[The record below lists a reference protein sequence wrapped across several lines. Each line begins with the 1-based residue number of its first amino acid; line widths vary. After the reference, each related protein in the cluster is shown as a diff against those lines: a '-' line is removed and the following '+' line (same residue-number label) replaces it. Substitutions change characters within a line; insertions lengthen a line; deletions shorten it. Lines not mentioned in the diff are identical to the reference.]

1 MYCLDKLQRELAY
14 YFSKDIRELPKVE
27 NLLAEAGYTQIR
39 KGDDIIKLDPALDR
53 HSGDSSSQILESQAT
68 KEAPSAPTPPT
79 QKGLFDEVDSKQ
91 IQNSHN
97 LHTLRENAKTT
108 LTPLIN
114 KEITNINTQE
124 VATLT
129 NKGIR
134 KMTSDK
140 AVAKSVANGFS
151 EAEHF
156 KAVEQV
162 TKLFEKATKAT
173 SYTDPTDINL
183 TIHRYNAP
191 FENANALLTLK
202 EYMQDGKRMYS
213 LELENL
219 DAIKFNPSGKD
230 LMEQSPKS
238 KDIDTANF
246 NAPSENPSDTIPKLP
261 FEMQV
266 LAEDKLSGDEVIH
279 LANKI
284 GEKSTMAYFKDYLL
298 KMDATF
304 HARAKDIIR
313 EYYKIEPFRKE
324 LENQWENVKEAYKNG
339 EMSLKEFKFLSKYK
353 DEKSFLNQVAGVLW
367 HQNDELVR
375 NRGYAI
381 NKYGQIDEGKGNNY
395 YQNLALEYEG
405 ALKNLKKWFYYIQK
419 ANKQAQRF
427 FNKKELGDIGVNF
440 ESFTGKDNKI
450 TIAQEP
456 PEPKTLS
463 PQEAKELLESKQG
476 QRLPQELDIQSFLK
490 SLESVENKENFIAHL
505 QKKDDAQSR
514 LAYLHIIEPTLKHPD
529 IELTKGERKTKI
541 KVFNDGEN
549 FYSFLIADLAD
560 KRLFTFLPKARKGY
574 IETKIKNA
582 DLIQTFTSQASKDQE
597 PNGLASDIIPQA
609 THQDYNTFN
618 QSLKDAHDFFK
629 ANNKDPYNDK
639 LFNDVIKVANA
650 LDIRFWYQPN
660 AVWMGGSYTYTL
672 NRIMLRSKDFS
683 AENAKTMLHELIH
696 SVTSRAIYAYENKA
710 LRAKLSKEQI
720 EAITELKTLYKEVSD
735 NNADKVW
742 KTMATFRDE
751 VENNKG
757 KLYGLKNEHEMLAE
771 LANPTFREFLKEQ
784 NIFSKIVEAMAKIFS
799 YVKDKLTGESVKS
812 TNAQSELESILYK
825 IMDSYTNPHA
835 FTNEMSEHFGS
846 RNFVDTTRYKEYIK
860 DHKEKFDKDNYK
872 GKHPFSFFD
881 DSMDFY
887 TKTAISGRE
896 TFFKGFIDNA
906 YFDQKDFKIAQQLKW
921 QMIDQYKRPTNFM
934 ELKTEKNA
942 HIFQYIEQA
951 QEKNI
956 KDFVKEYYGVS
967 YDEFNN
973 AFNGAMKDKHFY
985 EAKQFT
991 YKNHK
996 DILSKNHK
1004 DIPSKETAFL
1014 LALKP
1019 YFTSGLYKTLSEAD
1033 FNVIKDNLYRILQ
1046 DENLTYRNKPIN
1058 EWLAKEW
1065 VEQDVKALQESF
1077 LYKLE
1082 QAHTRESGFNSQKGH
1097 QEQTIKAEPSIAKT
1111 DEQIVAQDSNALLE
1125 STMQKFNYDER
1136 KAKDLLEWHKDSS
1149 PLTKDENGVPKVFY
1163 HGTKW
1168 REIGNKIFEVFDTKY
1183 SNQVDK
1189 FLQGHY
1195 FSSSKKIAR
1204 TYDANN
1210 IYKVFLNAKNPLV
1223 IDFKGHTFN
1232 DYIDEAINNIPK
1244 SVQENIRDFYDSIIF
1259 KNIID
1264 DSTQNG
1270 KKHPVADTIMVLDSN
1285 QIKHIENRGI
1295 ESEQGQKYFNEK
1307 SPNIFHS
1314 NPHAG
1319 AGLLGG
1325 SVSGVEQ
1332 DENGNITFNP
1342 EKFALGLLGGA
1353 VGSIA
1358 ISKTINKRASGK
1370 YAIMS
1375 RMEAKKHNKK
1385 LYNVFKAID
1394 SSAKYGSKM
1403 NLIGKENLNADT
1415 LAYALA
1421 RNKRFAINK
1430 LDEKTAKEMG
1440 FKYPHDVRRSI
1451 DPNNVAHTLNR
1462 HGEQSNLVQF
1472 SGQKPVTL
1480 DEIAKYQDYADNA
1493 THKGISI
1500 GKRQETANIS
1510 ARQLDGEFYV
1520 VVEQI
1525 QKGQN
1530 ELGFKTMYF
1539 ERGILNDE
1547 KFNKLLKK

>member
-14 YFSKDIRELPKVE
+14 YFDMDLRELPRVQD
-27 NLLAEAGYTQIR
+27 LLAAKGYTQVQ
-39 KGDDIIKLDPALDR
+39 KGDEIIEIDSTLNK

-68 KEAPSAPTPPT
+68 KEAPSAPTLPI

-91 IQNSHN
+91 IEKPHN

-108 LTPLIN
+108 LAPLIN

-191 FENANALLTLK
+191 FKNANALLTLK

-219 DAIKFNPSGKD
+219 DAIKFNPSSKD

-246 NAPSENPSDTIPKLP
+246 NAPSENPSDTITQNSEKLP
-261 FEMQV
+261 FEMHV
-266 LAEDKLSGDEVIH
+266 SREDKLSGDEVRH

-339 EMSLKEFKFLSKYK
+339 EISLKEFKFLSKYK

-367 HQNDELVR
+367 HQNDELVK
-375 NRGYAI
+375 NRGHSI
-381 NKYGQIDEGKGNNY
+381 NEYGQIEEGRGNNY
-395 YQNLALEYEG
+395 YQNLALEYDG

-440 ESFTGKDNKI
+440 GSFTGKDNKI

-456 PEPKTLS
+456 TEPKTLS

-529 IELTKGERKTKI
+529 LELTKGERKTKI

-574 IETKIKNA
+574 IETKLKNA

-597 PNGLASDIIPQA
+597 PNGLASDIISQA

-720 EAITELKTLYKEVSD
+720 EAITELKNLYKEVSE

-872 GKHPFSFFD
+872 GKHLFSFFD
-881 DSMDFY
+881 NSMNFY
-887 TKTAISGRE
+887 TRSAISGRE

-906 YFDQKDFKIAQQLKW
+906 YFDQKDFDIVQKLKW
-921 QMIDQYKRPTNFM
+921 QMMDPYKRPTNFM

-967 YDEFNN
+967 YEEFNN

-991 YKNHK
+991 YKNY
-996 DILSKNHK
+996 K

-1082 QAHTRESGFNSQKGH
+1082 QPPLQATQ
-1097 QEQTIKAEPSIAKT
+1097 
-1111 DEQIVAQDSNALLE
+1111 NALE
-1125 STMQKFNYDER
+1125 STQKAQGQTKEIQQTLQSTIQTHLENLPPSPTPQPINEAKIKALIKRFDNVENLQEHLNTRADTRARQQIFSLLNDTLRTPQVHYKKGGKDKYLKRYKSER
-1136 KAKDLLEWHKDSS
+1136 KEPYFYLLV
-1149 PLTKDENGVPKVFY
+1149 TKDGDKTFITHFKTRDSRY
-1163 HGTKW
+1163 LS
-1168 REIGNKIFEVFDTKY
+1168 REITK
-1183 SNQVDK
+1183 
-1189 FLQGHY
+1189 
-1195 FSSSKKIAR
+1195 A
-1204 TYDANN
+1204 
-1210 IYKVFLNAKNPLV
+1210 
-1223 IDFKGHTFN
+1223 
-1232 DYIDEAINNIPK
+1232 
-1244 SVQENIRDFYDSIIF
+1244 QEII
-1259 KNIID
+1259 
-1264 DSTQNG
+1264 Q
-1270 KKHPVADTIMVLDSN
+1270 
-1285 QIKHIENRGI
+1285 
-1295 ESEQGQKYFNEK
+1295 
-1307 SPNIFHS
+1307 
-1314 NPHAG
+1314 G
-1319 AGLLGG
+1319 AGII
-1325 SVSGVEQ
+1325 E
-1332 DENGNITFNP
+1332 
-1342 EKFALGLLGGA
+1342 ALSQRTGD
-1353 VGSIA
+1353 I
-1358 ISKTINKRASGK
+1358 
-1370 YAIMS
+1370 
-1375 RMEAKKHNKK
+1375 
-1385 LYNVFKAID
+1385 
-1394 SSAKYGSKM
+1394 
-1403 NLIGKENLNADT
+1403 
-1415 LAYALA
+1415 
-1421 RNKRFAINK
+1421 
-1430 LDEKTAKEMG
+1430 
-1440 FKYPHDVRRSI
+1440 
-1451 DPNNVAHTLNR
+1451 
-1462 HGEQSNLVQF
+1462 
-1472 SGQKPVTL
+1472 
-1480 DEIAKYQDYADNA
+1480 
-1493 THKGISI
+1493 
-1500 GKRQETANIS
+1500 
-1510 ARQLDGEFYV
+1510 
-1520 VVEQI
+1520 
-1525 QKGQN
+1525 
-1530 ELGFKTMYF
+1530 
-1539 ERGILNDE
+1539 
-1547 KFNKLLKK
+1547 

>member
-14 YFSKDIRELPKVE
+14 FFDMDLRELPKVAS
-27 NLLAEAGYTQIR
+27 LLAEAGYTQIR
-39 KGDDIIKLDPALDR
+39 KGDDIIEIDSALGRYSTDL
-53 HSGDSSSQILESQAT
+53 GDSSVET
-68 KEAPSAPTPPT
+68 KELHTKTTSKLTKDELDNLPIATAQEYGEFLEKIAQKDYQNTPEILKIATLNSDLQELINNNHSASVFITRARAGHISEVRKGEYDQALTLEEQKQIPAEIAQAKQAYTDDKSGFILPFADKNNSEKINLIILDSDSKGNFLITAKKVNSAELNNPKYKKLARAGVEPATTTPPKAEQKPTEAISLARDEIIPQT
-79 QKGLFDEVDSKQ
+79 QISNIKKQLVELKKSKSAYEKYLKSLERNMKDVELEEMRYLRGEEKIKVFERKRLIQSSIDEHTLGLNAVLKKMIELHKQLPENVRYTKEVLDDLTKIEAILKGNDYSLKQALRLSKITQRLQEKAIIESESFLNKVYNLDDFAKGAKSLQDTSYAYNTDDTIRKYFKIIAEMIDSIPAFKKISANQPETLLKVDSKQ

-324 LENQWENVKEAYKNG
+324 LENQWENVKKAYKNG

-353 DEKSFLNQVAGVLW
+353 DEKSFLNQVARVLW

-375 NRGYAI
+375 NRGYSI
-381 NKYGQIDEGKGNNY
+381 NKYGQIDEGRGNNY

-427 FNKKELGDIGVNF
+427 FNKKELGDIVPRGGD
-440 ESFTGKDNKI
+440 T
-450 TIAQEP
+450 
-456 PEPKTLS
+456 
-463 PQEAKELLESKQG
+463 
-476 QRLPQELDIQSFLK
+476 
-490 SLESVENKENFIAHL
+490 
-505 QKKDDAQSR
+505 
-514 LAYLHIIEPTLKHPD
+514 
-529 IELTKGERKTKI
+529 
-541 KVFNDGEN
+541 
-549 FYSFLIADLAD
+549 
-560 KRLFTFLPKARKGY
+560 
-574 IETKIKNA
+574 
-582 DLIQTFTSQASKDQE
+582 
-597 PNGLASDIIPQA
+597 DIIPQA

-720 EAITELKTLYKEVSD
+720 EAITELKNLYKEVSE

-742 KTMATFRDE
+742 KKMATFRDE

-872 GKHPFSFFD
+872 GKHLFSFFD
-881 DSMDFY
+881 NSMNFY
-887 TKTAISGRE
+887 TRSAVSGRE
-896 TFFKGFIDNA
+896 TFFKGFIYNA
-906 YFDQKDFKIAQQLKW
+906 YFDQKDFDIVQKLKW
-921 QMIDQYKRPTNFM
+921 QMMDPVKRPTNFM

-967 YDEFNN
+967 YEEFNN

-991 YKNHK
+991 YKNY
-996 DILSKNHK
+996 K

-1082 QAHTRESGFNSQKGH
+1082 QPQG
-1097 QEQTIKAEPSIAKT
+1097 QTKELQQTLQSTIQTHLENLPPSPTPQPINEAKIKALIKRFDNVENLQEHLNTRADT
-1111 DEQIVAQDSNALLE
+1111 QARQQIFSLLNDTLRTPQVHYKKGGKDKYLKRYK
-1125 STMQKFNYDER
+1125 SER
-1136 KAKDLLEWHKDSS
+1136 KEPYFYLLV
-1149 PLTKDENGVPKVFY
+1149 TKDGDKTFITHFKTRDSRY
-1163 HGTKW
+1163 LS
-1168 REIGNKIFEVFDTKY
+1168 REITK
-1183 SNQVDK
+1183 
-1189 FLQGHY
+1189 
-1195 FSSSKKIAR
+1195 A
-1204 TYDANN
+1204 
-1210 IYKVFLNAKNPLV
+1210 
-1223 IDFKGHTFN
+1223 
-1232 DYIDEAINNIPK
+1232 
-1244 SVQENIRDFYDSIIF
+1244 QEII
-1259 KNIID
+1259 
-1264 DSTQNG
+1264 Q
-1270 KKHPVADTIMVLDSN
+1270 
-1285 QIKHIENRGI
+1285 
-1295 ESEQGQKYFNEK
+1295 
-1307 SPNIFHS
+1307 
-1314 NPHAG
+1314 G
-1319 AGLLGG
+1319 AGII
-1325 SVSGVEQ
+1325 E
-1332 DENGNITFNP
+1332 
-1342 EKFALGLLGGA
+1342 ALSQRTGD
-1353 VGSIA
+1353 I
-1358 ISKTINKRASGK
+1358 
-1370 YAIMS
+1370 
-1375 RMEAKKHNKK
+1375 
-1385 LYNVFKAID
+1385 
-1394 SSAKYGSKM
+1394 
-1403 NLIGKENLNADT
+1403 
-1415 LAYALA
+1415 
-1421 RNKRFAINK
+1421 
-1430 LDEKTAKEMG
+1430 
-1440 FKYPHDVRRSI
+1440 
-1451 DPNNVAHTLNR
+1451 
-1462 HGEQSNLVQF
+1462 
-1472 SGQKPVTL
+1472 
-1480 DEIAKYQDYADNA
+1480 
-1493 THKGISI
+1493 
-1500 GKRQETANIS
+1500 
-1510 ARQLDGEFYV
+1510 
-1520 VVEQI
+1520 
-1525 QKGQN
+1525 
-1530 ELGFKTMYF
+1530 
-1539 ERGILNDE
+1539 
-1547 KFNKLLKK
+1547 

>member
-1 MYCLDKLQRELAY
+1 MDSSEIIFTDKKGKEHTLTKEVQEQWLETFNLKSLDESYTPKLPQELADTLGKEIRLTKGSLY
-14 YFSKDIRELPKVE
+14 KIVEKGREQYIPQIKETLEKPQIVLQDESELIFAKQIKDDLYLTSIGKDFDTHITIISNSPKTDKTIQSKLKNGKMIYKAENAEALPTSGAFTETNQVPFSNNTIPQKPKNSEPEKVLEYFRDDLIRGYNKALEAFEGKRPLVSTIPYKTLDTIIEAKTALVKEANDGFKKILQKAGFPDDVIQEKFMKSLNFGDIDYNLRRIREYFGQVEKNLHQYYETHKPIVEKLLKQKDEAIRLYESRLPDEQELHKKRILLSRFME
-27 NLLAEAGYTQIR
+27 NARVYGSKEHKLLDNFIDEIQAK
-39 KGDDIIKLDPALDR
+39 KG
-53 HSGDSSSQILESQAT
+53 LESTPSNLST
-68 KEAPSAPTPPT
+68 KKS
-79 QKGLFDEVDSKQ
+79 LFDEVE
-91 IQNSHN
+91 
-97 LHTLRENAKTT
+97 T
-108 LTPLIN
+108 
-114 KEITNINTQE
+114 
-124 VATLT
+124 
-129 NKGIR
+129 
-134 KMTSDK
+134 
-140 AVAKSVANGFS
+140 
-151 EAEHF
+151 
-156 KAVEQV
+156 
-162 TKLFEKATKAT
+162 
-173 SYTDPTDINL
+173 
-183 TIHRYNAP
+183 
-191 FENANALLTLK
+191 
-202 EYMQDGKRMYS
+202 
-213 LELENL
+213 
-219 DAIKFNPSGKD
+219 
-230 LMEQSPKS
+230 
-238 KDIDTANF
+238 
-246 NAPSENPSDTIPKLP
+246 
-261 FEMQV
+261 
-266 LAEDKLSGDEVIH
+266 
-279 LANKI
+279 
-284 GEKSTMAYFKDYLL
+284 
-298 KMDATF
+298 
-304 HARAKDIIR
+304 
-313 EYYKIEPFRKE
+313 
-324 LENQWENVKEAYKNG
+324 
-339 EMSLKEFKFLSKYK
+339 
-353 DEKSFLNQVAGVLW
+353 
-367 HQNDELVR
+367 
-375 NRGYAI
+375 
-381 NKYGQIDEGKGNNY
+381 
-395 YQNLALEYEG
+395 
-405 ALKNLKKWFYYIQK
+405 
-419 ANKQAQRF
+419 
-427 FNKKELGDIGVNF
+427 
-440 ESFTGKDNKI
+440 
-450 TIAQEP
+450 
-456 PEPKTLS
+456 
-463 PQEAKELLESKQG
+463 
-476 QRLPQELDIQSFLK
+476 
-490 SLESVENKENFIAHL
+490 SVE
-505 QKKDDAQSR
+505 S
-514 LAYLHIIEPTLKHPD
+514 
-529 IELTKGERKTKI
+529 
-541 KVFNDGEN
+541 
-549 FYSFLIADLAD
+549 
-560 KRLFTFLPKARKGY
+560 
-574 IETKIKNA
+574 
-582 DLIQTFTSQASKDQE
+582 
-597 PNGLASDIIPQA
+597 QA

-660 AVWMGGSYTYTL
+660 AVWLGGSYTYTL

-720 EAITELKTLYKEVSD
+720 EAITELKNLYKEVSE

-872 GKHPFSFFD
+872 GKHLFSFFD

-906 YFDQKDFKIAQQLKW
+906 YFDKKFDKKDFKIAQQLKW
-921 QMIDQYKRPTNFM
+921 QMIDQQYKSKSPTNLM

-951 QEKNI
+951 LENNI

-967 YDEFNN
+967 YEEFNN

-991 YKNHK
+991 YKNYE
-996 DILSKNHK
+996 DN
-1004 DIPSKETAFL
+1004 IPSKETAFL

-1082 QAHTRESGFNSQKGH
+1082 QPQAQIESAQESLDINKNRIYSVELELTPRFSDSSTPLNTRISESGFNSQKGH

-1163 HGTKW
+1163 HGTSAD
-1168 REIGNKIFEVFDTKY
+1168 ELFEVFSPKKDSTKWGFWFASGEDY
-1183 SNQVDK
+1183 ADHYGKGKYGTRQEPLKFSTFLKVKNPFDMTDDK
-1189 FLQGHY
+1189 NLEVL
-1195 FSSSKKIAR
+1195 KKIM
-1204 TYDANN
+1204 
-1210 IYKVFLNAKNPLV
+1210 
-1223 IDFKGHTFN
+1223 
-1232 DYIDEAINNIPK
+1232 
-1244 SVQENIRDFYDSIIF
+1244 
-1259 KNIID
+1259 
-1264 DSTQNG
+1264 G
-1270 KKHPVADTIMVLDSN
+1270 KKEYEAAAKEVDFDHDNGASKIYRILSYSPFDRYKYKARAFQNKLKKLGYDGIKEQDGVMIVFEPN
-1285 QIKHIENRGI
+1285 QIKHIENRGVA
-1295 ESEQGQKYFNEK
+1295 GRYFYSS

-1325 SVSGVEQ
+1325 SVAGIEQ

-1342 EKFALGLLGGA
+1342 EKFALGLLGSTGA
-1353 VGSIA
+1353 SIG
-1358 ISKTINKRASGK
+1358 ISKTIKRASGK

-1539 ERGILNDE
+1539 ERGILDDE